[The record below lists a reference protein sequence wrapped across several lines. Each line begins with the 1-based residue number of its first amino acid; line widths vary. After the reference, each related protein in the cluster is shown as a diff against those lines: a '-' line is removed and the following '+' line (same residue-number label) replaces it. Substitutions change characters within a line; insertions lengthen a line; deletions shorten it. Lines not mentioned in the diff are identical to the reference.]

1 MKKILLGVLVLCMV
15 FGGAA
20 WGADKP
26 SVAVVIEGQLGDA
39 SFYDSANRGL
49 ERAMEELGVTAKAI
63 ECGYDPANYVPYL
76 AAAAKK
82 FDLVIVVGFGMYDAL
97 EQVAPKFPDTSFV
110 QMDMGGDLG
119 HVTFANFKENEGSFL
134 AGALAALMTTRE
146 GDPRVDPSN
155 AVIGAVLG
163 EDIPVLHNFLVG
175 YRQGAEYVNPEV
187 QVLIGFVGRW
197 DDPAGGKEMALNQHK
212 NGADVIFQIA
222 GGTGEGVLNAAQDAG
237 FWAIGVD
244 APQELLMP
252 EATLTSMLKRMDTA
266 VFDLVQAK
274 MAGELPQGTTLSY
287 GLKDNGVGLSWTDVA
302 KKNIPQDVAATLREI
317 EQKIVG
323 GEIVVKEYTR

>member
-1 MKKILLGVLVLCMV
+1 
-15 FGGAA
+15 
-20 WGADKP
+20 
-26 SVAVVIEGQLGDA
+26 LGDA

-49 ERAMEELGVTAKAI
+49 ERAVGELGVTAKAI

-110 QMDMGGDLG
+110 QMDMSGDLG
-119 HVTFANFKENEGSFL
+119 DVTFANFRENEGSFL

-155 AVIGAVLG
+155 AIIGAVLG

-175 YRQGAEYVNPEV
+175 YRQGAEYINPDV
-187 QVLIGFVGRW
+187 QLLIGFVGRW

-244 APQELLMP
+244 APQELFMP
-252 EATLTSMLKRMDTA
+252 QATLTSMLKRMDTA
-266 VFDLVQAK
+266 VFDLIQAK
-274 MAGELPQGTTLSY
+274 IAGELPHGATLSY

-302 KKNIPQDVAATLREI
+302 IKNIPEDVATTLREI
-317 EQKIVG
+317 EQKIVA
-323 GEIVVKEYTR
+323 GEIVVKEYAQ